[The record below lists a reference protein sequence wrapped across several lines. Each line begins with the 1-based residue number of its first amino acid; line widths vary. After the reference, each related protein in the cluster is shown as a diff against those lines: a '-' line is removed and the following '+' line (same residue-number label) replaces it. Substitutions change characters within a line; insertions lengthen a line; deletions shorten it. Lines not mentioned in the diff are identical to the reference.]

1 MISQS
6 GPQRY
11 ISDAK
16 AYDQLPNFISELG
29 VTKVLFLHG
38 TKSLA
43 AAKPYLPD
51 FGTNVAVEDVLFN
64 GECSYEEI
72 DRVANI
78 AAQKGTEMV
87 IALGGGKVLDT
98 AKSVTTGTH
107 MYLVLM
113 PTLASNCAPWSALS
127 VHYKENGEHINHEIY
142 KETANLMLLNPEVIL
157 NSPIDYFVAGIA
169 DTLAK
174 FYESELIFEDLPEE
188 QFTIALTISRQM
200 ANNCRDVLLR
210 DSIQAVED
218 MKAGRMTHTWRNV
231 AETIIVMAGTVG
243 GWGDSYARSTGAH
256 SVHDALTLFPQTS
269 HLLHGAKV
277 GYGILVQLVI
287 ENHYDHIKELLPLYR
302 TLGVPTNFHELNLD
316 GISDEDI
323 EKIAYEATTK
333 EKTMNL
339 IPLPITAQTVKDAMM
354 KLETITAGVQQSA

>member
-11 ISDAK
+11 ISDEK

-43 AAKPYLPD
+43 AAQPYLPD
-51 FGTNVAVEDVLFN
+51 FGAEVAVEDVLFN

-72 DRVANI
+72 DRVEQI
-78 AAQKGTEMV
+78 AKKQCTEMV

-107 MYLVLM
+107 MYLVLI

-174 FYESELIFEDLPEE
+174 FYESELIFEDLPEDE
-188 QFTIALTISRQM
+188 YTVALTISRQM
-200 ANNCRDVLLR
+200 ANNCKDVLLNNA
-210 DSIQAVED
+210 IQAVED
-218 MKAGRMTHTWRNV
+218 MKDGKVTHTWRTV
-231 AETIIVMAGTVG
+231 AETVIVMAGTVG

-256 SVHDALTLFPQTS
+256 SVHDALTLFPQTG

-287 ENHYDHIKELLPLYR
+287 EKHFDDINELLPFYR

-316 GISDEDI
+316 DISEEDI
-323 EKIAYEATTK
+323 EKIAYEATTE

-339 IPLPITAQTVKDAMM
+339 IPLPITADTVKDAMM
-354 KLETITAGVQQSA
+354 QLEEITSRVRS

>member
-6 GPQRY
+6 GPQRH

-16 AYDQLPNFISELG
+16 AYDQLPSFISELG

-43 AAKPYLPD
+43 AAQPYLPD
-51 FGTNVAVEDVLFN
+51 FGSEVTVEDVLFN

-72 DRVANI
+72 DRVERI
-78 AAQKGTEMV
+78 AKEQGIEMV
-87 IALGGGKVLDT
+87 IGLGGGKVLDT

-107 MYLVLM
+107 MYLVLI
-113 PTLASNCAPWSALS
+113 PTLASNGAPWSALS

-174 FYESELIFEDLPEE
+174 FYESELIFENLPEE
-188 QFTIALTISRQM
+188 QYTVALTISRQM
-200 ANNCRDVLLR
+200 ANNCKEVLLN
-210 DSIQAVED
+210 DAIQAVED
-218 MKAGRMTHTWRNV
+218 MKNDKMTHTWRNV
-231 AETIIVMAGTVG
+231 AETVIVMAGTVG
-243 GWGDSYARSTGAH
+243 GWGDAYARSTGAH
-256 SVHDALTLFPQTS
+256 SVHDALTLFPQTG

-287 ENHYDHIKELLPLYR
+287 EGHFENIKELLPFYK

-316 GISDEDI
+316 GITDEEID
-323 EKIAYEATTK
+323 KIAYEATTE

-339 IPLPITAQTVKDAMM
+339 IPLPITAQTVRDAML
-354 KLETITAGVQQSA
+354 KLEEVTQAVS